1 MADDSD
7 FQETGRVL
15 KVEGD
20 RAEVAVV
27 PTGGCEHCGAAGICN
42 WTGKRERVVLA
53 RNLAG
58 ARSGELVVLRRR
70 QGESLGSALLIFGL
84 PAILMVTGVVLGSL
98 LGSEWLAVIFAGAGL
113 LAGGGIL
120 ILLDRHRRAKL
131 PVIVSRI
138 AESKQGGQDD
148 ESNAIIHNN
157 NGIDHGCRSE

>member
-1 MADDSD
+1 MIEE
-7 FQETGRVL
+7 QGRVIRI
-15 KVEGD
+15 EGD

-27 PTGGCEHCGAAGICN
+27 PSGGCDHCGAAGICN

-58 ARSGELVVLRRR
+58 ARIGELVVLRRR
-70 QGESLGSALLIFGL
+70 QQESLSSALIIFGL
-84 PAILMVTGVVLGSL
+84 PAGLMVTGVVLGSL
-98 LGSEWLAVIFAGAGL
+98 LGSDWLAVVFAGAGL

-120 ILLDRHRRAKL
+120 ILLDRYRRAKL
-131 PVIVSRI
+131 PVIVSRM

-148 ESNAIIHNN
+148 KSDTVIDNN